1 MDNYVYKFH
10 VVDQDGKESTIEKV
24 IYSCLKWNEIKMKKQ
39 NPKRKINTSDSG
51 NV

>member
-24 IYSCLKWNEIKMKKQ
+24 IYSCLKWNENEETKSETENKYKWLW
-39 NPKRKINTSDSG
+39 
-51 NV
+51 